1 MGKILTLAFKDLHL
15 LWRDKFGL
23 FWVIAFPL
31 LFAIFFGSIFSGGGG
46 SGQSALKVAVV
57 DQDSSESSIAFVQEM
72 QKSDALNVFPL
83 PLDEA
88 TRRVRQGKLSAY
100 VLLKKGF
107 GSGVPPLFGGES
119 AMKIGI
125 DPARRAES
133 AYLQGILMSLSFQ
146 QMEHQ
151 WSNRTYADKQISQ
164 IMSEVDTASRVSDSD
179 RKTLSTFLG
188 SLSDMLGSGMMDS
201 LPSSQNGEMSIETEA
216 VGREAQ
222 PGQPRSAFDITFP
235 SAIMWGLLGCAA
247 SFGISIVKE
256 RRGGTYLRLRLA
268 PLSRAHILA
277 GKGMACFMACVGV
290 SVMLIFV
297 GRFIFGVRPD
307 NLVMLAMAVVASAVC
322 FVGIMMA
329 MSVLGKTEDA
339 VAGAGWA
346 ILLVMAMLGGGMV
359 PLFFMPS
366 WLQSISSISPI
377 KWGVLSLEGAIWRGF
392 SVTEMMLPVGILVGV
407 GVVFFGI
414 GVYVFS
420 RSEL

>member
-1 MGKILTLAFKDLHL
+1 MGKILTLAFKDLRL

-23 FWVIAFPL
+23 FWVVAFPL
-31 LFAIFFGSIFSGGGG
+31 LFAVFFGSIFSGGGG
-46 SGQSALKVAVV
+46 GGQSALKIGVV
-57 DQDSSESSIAFVQEM
+57 DQDSSASSIAFAQEM
-72 QKSDALNVFPL
+72 QKSEALAVIPL
-83 PLDEA
+83 PLDDA
-88 TRRVRQGKLSAY
+88 VTRVRQGKLTAY

-107 GSGVPPLFGGES
+107 GGGAPPLFGGKS

-133 AYLQGILMSLSFQ
+133 AYLQGILMSLSFK
-146 QMEHQ
+146 QMESQ
-151 WSNRTYADKQISQ
+151 WSNRDFADKQIGQ
-164 IMSEVDTASRVSDSD
+164 IMSEVDTASGVSDKD
-179 RKTLSTFLG
+179 RKTLGTFLG
-188 SLSDMLGSGMMDS
+188 SLSDMLGSNMMDS
-201 LPSSQNGEMSIETEA
+201 LSKGSDEMSIETEA
-216 VGREAQ
+216 VGHEAQ
-222 PGQPRSAFDITFP
+222 PGQPRTPFDITFP

-256 RRGGTYLRLRLA
+256 RKGGTYLRLRLA

-290 SVMLIFV
+290 SVMLILV

-307 NLVMLAMAVVASAVC
+307 NIALLAVAVVASAIC

-329 MSVLGKTEDA
+329 MSVLGKTEES

-359 PLFFMPS
+359 PLFFMPG
-366 WLQSISSISPI
+366 WLQSLSSISPI
-377 KWGVLSLEGAIWRGF
+377 KWGVLSLEGSIWRGF

-420 RSEL
+420 RSDL